1 MYSVLDNN
9 ITVAD
14 VFDYICNIVFN
25 IKRKRIMTDIFGFGS
40 GTNENAT
47 EEKTNLETGEIDVTN
62 GNGEQVTELD
72 GDGNKEKENEEKNEK
87 EKEKPADVPPT
98 ETEIKPAHDLE
109 EGTVLEIGE
118 DKYTVDKD
126 GNLIDKDGNIFKEA
140 KDVPALLKESEI
152 TEEDKTPIID
162 IDSIIKQVGTE
173 VVDEKGKAIKFDNT
187 PEGVAAY
194 IDSVL
199 DIKRTEYANA
209 GVQSLIEK
217 YPIVTDF
224 LNYYIANGNSAKG
237 FGEQLDR
244 SNVVID
250 QTNVA
255 QQESII
261 REAWKESNRPGN
273 VEGYIKYLKDT
284 NTLYDVANAELE
296 ALKKYDADNKAKL
309 EKEAQEAIKADEE
322 KQKQYWN
329 GVKKTIDSRK
339 IAGYKIPD
347 TIIINRNGKT
357 LSVTPDDF
365 FNYLY
370 QVDDEG
376 YSRYERDLMAT
387 DAQKRQENDMLAAY
401 LMFTGNGYE
410 SLVNMAIAEKEA
422 KTLKLKSIENKSKT
436 IKITKPASKKNKTN
450 IADDIA
456 AGY

>member
-1 MYSVLDNN
+1 
-9 ITVAD
+9 
-14 VFDYICNIVFN
+14 
-25 IKRKRIMTDIFGFGS
+25 MTDIFGFGS
-40 GTNENAT
+40 STNESAT
-47 EEKTNLETGEIDVTN
+47 EEKTNLETGEIDITN
-62 GNGEQVTELD
+62 GNGEQVSELD
-72 GDGNKEKENEEKNEK
+72 GDGDKDKETNKENEK

-109 EGTVLEIGE
+109 EGTVLGIGE

-126 GNLIDKDGNIFKEA
+126 GNLIDKDGNIFKKPEEVA
-140 KDVPALLKESEI
+140 ALIKESEI
-152 TEEDKTPIID
+152 TEENTNSAID
-162 IDSIIKQVGTE
+162 IDSIIKQIGTE
-173 VVDEKGKAIKFDNT
+173 VVDEKGKPVKFDNT

-194 IDSVL
+194 VDSVL
-199 DIKRTEYANA
+199 DLKRTEYANA
-209 GVQSLIEK
+209 GIQSLIEK
-217 YPIVTDF
+217 YPIVSDF

-250 QTNVA
+250 QTNIA

-261 REAWKESNRPGN
+261 REAWKESNRPGD

-284 NTLYDVANAELE
+284 NTLYDTANAELD

-309 EKEAQEAIKADEE
+309 QKEAQEVIKAEEE
-322 KQKQYWN
+322 KQKQYWA
-329 GVKKTIDSRK
+329 GVKKTIDNRK

-347 TIIINRNGKT
+347 TIMINRNGKT
-357 LSVTPDDF
+357 LSATPDDF

-401 LMFTGNGYE
+401 LMFTGNGYD
-410 SLVNMAIAEKEA
+410 SLVNMAMAEKEVRN
-422 KTLKLKSIENKSKT
+422 LKLKSIENKAKS
-436 IKITKPASKKNKTN
+436 IKIIKPTSKKTKTS